1 MTALTPRKKRHVLS
15 LLARPGAVVRFFKN
29 PKAPLLPKLG
39 LLFAAL
45 YLVSPIDAIPDLTPI
60 LGWIDDVGLMSL
72 AMGWLLSQVQR
83 AEEEQEAEPLNP

>member
-29 PKAPLLPKLG
+29 PKSPLLPKIG
-39 LLFAAL
+39 LVFAAL

-60 LGWIDDVGLMSL
+60 LGWIDDAGLMTV
-72 AMGWLLSQVQR
+72 AVGWLLSHVQR
-83 AEEEQEAEPLNP
+83 AEEEHDSISP